1 MEEMEM
7 KRLVVLIAVLALVL
21 AACGGGGS
29 TTTAAPSGA
38 TVTTASGS
46 GGTSGD
52 VALGKQVY
60 EQNCVSCHSADLSG
74 GIGKPLNAG
83 SPAAGDSDKELL
95 EVITN
100 GVSGT
105 SMPAWGNSLSE
116 DEIKAVL
123 AYIRSVQQGG

>member
-1 MEEMEM
+1 MR
-7 KRLVVLIAVLALVL
+7 RLVVLIAVLALVL

-29 TTTAAPSGA
+29 STTTAAPSG
-38 TVTTASGS
+38 TTTTATGS
-46 GGTSGD
+46 GGTGGD
-52 VALGKQVY
+52 VALGKQIY

-83 SPAAGDSDKELL
+83 SPAAGDPDEELL
-95 EVITN
+95 ETITN

-105 SMPAWGNSLSE
+105 AMPAWGNSLSE